1 MLNML
6 KASCSLRKGVEKI
19 MLISATRAEWYL
31 LRNLCHEIQNDKD
44 LSLQIIAT
52 GAHLSPEFG
61 LAYKEIEKEFKITKK
76 IPILLANDDKIS
88 LCKSMSLAFSAF
100 SDAFEDLNP
109 DTVVILG
116 DRYEMLSMASVCLLM
131 HIPLVHL
138 CGGELTLG
146 AIDDSIRH
154 STSKMAHLHFVSH
167 EIYKKRVLQLGEEEK
182 RVFNIGSLASTII
195 KNMNFLS
202 KKDLEKALE
211 MKLDKELYLITYHPL
226 TLNVKNTQKEI
237 KTLLKKLDTLKNASL
252 IFTKENA
259 DENGLLINEIL
270 QNYCQKNSH
279 KAKLFDNLGS
289 QKYLSLMKIAKA
301 MIGNSSSGI
310 SESPFFKT
318 PCINIGDRQKGRLRT
333 QNIID
338 CEINDLDQA
347 FEKLES
353 KEFKQNLKNFKN
365 PYDNDKNPNK
375 IIKTCLKNV
384 NLDTILHKNFI
395 DL

>member
-61 LAYKEIEKEFKITKK
+61 LTYKEIEKEFKITKK

-154 STSKMAHLHFVSH
+154 STSKTAHLHFVSH

-237 KTLLKKLDTLKNASL
+237 KTLLKKLDALKNASL

>member
-61 LAYKEIEKEFKITKK
+61 LTYKEIEKEFKITKK

-116 DRYEMLSMASVCLLM
+116 DRYEMLSVASVCLLM

-154 STSKMAHLHFVSH
+154 SISKMSHLHFVSH
-167 EIYKKRVLQLGEEEK
+167 EIYKKRLLQLGEEEK

-195 KNMNFLS
+195 KNMNFLN

-252 IFTKENA
+252 IFTKANA

>member
-1 MLNML
+1 MS
-6 KASCSLRKGVEKI
+6 KRKICIV
-19 MLISATRAEWYL
+19 SATRAEWYL

-61 LAYKEIEKEFKITKK
+61 LTYKEIEKEFKITKK

-100 SDAFEDLNP
+100 SDAFEDLKP
-109 DTVVILG
+109 DIVVILG
-116 DRYEMLSMASVCLLM
+116 DRYEMLSVASVCLLM

-154 STSKMAHLHFVSH
+154 SISKMSHLHFVSH
-167 EIYKKRVLQLGEEEK
+167 EIYKKRLLQLGEEEK

-195 KNMNFLS
+195 KNMNFLN

-252 IFTKENA
+252 IFTKANA

-301 MIGNSSSGI
+301 MIGNSSSSI

-375 IIKTCLKNV
+375 FIKTCLKNA

>member
-1 MLNML
+1 M
-6 KASCSLRKGVEKI
+6 SLSVNKRKICIV
-19 MLISATRAEWYL
+19 SATRAEWYL
-31 LRNLCHEIQNDKD
+31 LRNLCYEIQNDKD

-61 LAYKEIEKEFKITKK
+61 LTYKEIEKEFKITKK
-76 IPILLANDDKIS
+76 IPILLASDDKIS

-100 SDAFEDLNP
+100 SEAFENLKP
-109 DTVVILG
+109 DIVVILG
-116 DRYEMLSMASVCLLM
+116 DRYEMLSVASVCLLM
-131 HIPLVHL
+131 HLPLAHL

-154 STSKMAHLHFVSH
+154 SISKMSHLHFVSH
-167 EIYKKRVLQLGEEEK
+167 EIYKKRLLQLGEEEK
-182 RVFNIGSLASTII
+182 RVFNIGSLASAII

-202 KKDLEKALE
+202 KEDLEKALE
-211 MKLDKELYLITYHPL
+211 MKFNKEIYLITYHPL
-226 TLNVKNTQKEI
+226 TLNAKNSQKEI
-237 KTLLKKLDTLKNASL
+237 KTLLKKLDILKNASL
-252 IFTKENA
+252 IFTKANA

-270 QNYCQKNSH
+270 QNYCQKNPH

-301 MIGNSSSGI
+301 MIGNTSSGI

-318 PCINIGDRQKGRLRT
+318 PCINIGDRQKGRLKT

-338 CEINDLDQA
+338 CEMNELDQA
-347 FEKLES
+347 FKKLKS
-353 KEFKQNLKNFKN
+353 KAFKQRLKNFKN
-365 PYDNDKNPNK
+365 PYENDKNPNN
-375 IIKTCLKNV
+375 IIKTCIKNV

>member
-1 MLNML
+1 MS
-6 KASCSLRKGVEKI
+6 KRKICIV
-19 MLISATRAEWYL
+19 SATRAEWYL
-31 LRNLCHEIQNDKD
+31 LRNLCREIQNDKD

-61 LAYKEIEKEFKITKK
+61 LTYKEIEKEFKTTKK

-100 SDAFEDLNP
+100 SDAFEDLKP
-109 DTVVILG
+109 DMVVILG
-116 DRYEMLSMASVCLLM
+116 DRYEMLSVASVCLLM

-154 STSKMAHLHFVSH
+154 SISKMSHLHFVSH
-167 EIYKKRVLQLGEEEK
+167 EIYKKRLLQLGEEEK

-195 KNMNFLS
+195 KNMNFLN

-252 IFTKENA
+252 IFTKANA

-310 SESPFFKT
+310 SESLFFKT

-353 KEFKQNLKNFKN
+353 KEFKQILKNFKN

-375 IIKTCLKNV
+375 FIKTCLKNV

>member
-1 MLNML
+1 MLQKTTKKM
-6 KASCSLRKGVEKI
+6 SLSVSKRKICIV
-19 MLISATRAEWYL
+19 SATRAEWYL

-61 LAYKEIEKEFKITKK
+61 LTYKEIEKEFKITKK
-76 IPILLANDDKIS
+76 LPILLANDDKIS
-88 LCKSMSLAFSAF
+88 LCKSMSLAFSTF
-100 SDAFEDLNP
+100 SDAFEDLKP
-109 DTVVILG
+109 DMVVILG
-116 DRYEMLSMASVCLLM
+116 DRYEMLSVASVCLLM

-154 STSKMAHLHFVSH
+154 SISKMAHLHFVSH
-167 EIYKKRVLQLGEEEK
+167 EIYKKRLLQLGEEEK

-195 KNMNFLS
+195 KNMNFLN

-252 IFTKENA
+252 IFTKANA

-270 QNYCQKNSH
+270 QDYCQKNSH
-279 KAKLFDNLGS
+279 EAKLFDNLGS

-353 KEFKQNLKNFKN
+353 KEFKQILKNFKN

-375 IIKTCLKNV
+375 FIKTCLKNV

>member
-1 MLNML
+1 MS
-6 KASCSLRKGVEKI
+6 KRKICIV
-19 MLISATRAEWYL
+19 SATRAEWYL
-31 LRNLCHEIQNDKD
+31 LRNLCREIQNDKD

-61 LAYKEIEKEFKITKK
+61 LTYKEIEKEFKITKK

-100 SDAFEDLNP
+100 SDAFEDLKP
-109 DTVVILG
+109 DMVVILG
-116 DRYEMLSMASVCLLM
+116 DRYEMLSVASVCLLM

-154 STSKMAHLHFVSH
+154 SISKMSHLHFVSH
-167 EIYKKRVLQLGEEEK
+167 EIYKKRLLQLGEEEK
-182 RVFNIGSLASTII
+182 RVFDIGSLASTII
-195 KNMNFLS
+195 KNMNFLN

-252 IFTKENA
+252 IFTKANA

-301 MIGNSSSGI
+301 MIGNSSSSI

-318 PCINIGDRQKGRLRT
+318 PCINVGDRQKGRLRT

-375 IIKTCLKNV
+375 FIKTCLKNV

>member
-1 MLNML
+1 MS
-6 KASCSLRKGVEKI
+6 KRKICIV
-19 MLISATRAEWYL
+19 SATRAEWYL
-31 LRNLCHEIQNDKD
+31 LRNLCREIQNDKD

-61 LAYKEIEKEFKITKK
+61 LTYKEIEKEFKITKK

-100 SDAFEDLNP
+100 SDAFEDLKP
-109 DTVVILG
+109 DMVVILG
-116 DRYEMLSMASVCLLM
+116 DRYEMLSVASVCLLM

-154 STSKMAHLHFVSH
+154 SISKMSHLHFVSH
-167 EIYKKRVLQLGEEEK
+167 EIYKKRLLQLGEEEK

-195 KNMNFLS
+195 KNMNFLN

-252 IFTKENA
+252 IFTKANA

-318 PCINIGDRQKGRLRT
+318 PYINIGDRQKGRLRT

-338 CEINDLDQA
+338 SEINDLDQA